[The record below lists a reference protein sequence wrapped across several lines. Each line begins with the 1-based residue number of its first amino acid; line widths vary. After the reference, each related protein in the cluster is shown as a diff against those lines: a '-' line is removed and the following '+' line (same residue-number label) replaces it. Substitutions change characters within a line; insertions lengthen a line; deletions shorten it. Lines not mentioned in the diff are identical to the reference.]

1 MKQYKWLSKR
11 LISGVL
17 VSVMLAATASV
28 GLSTSPMVSAS
39 NPPPDTE
46 WEKTFGGSDNEKAYS
61 IEQTTDGG
69 YIIAGSINSYG
80 AGEFDVYLVKTD
92 ALGNIEWEKTYGGS
106 GTEFARSVRQTT
118 DGGYIIA
125 GSTNSYGAGW
135 TDFYL
140 VKADAL
146 GNIEWEKKYGGSYN
160 EEAYSIEQTTD
171 GGYIIAGETNSYG
184 AGESD
189 VYLVKADALGN
200 IEWEKTYGGSDYEE
214 AYSIEQTTDGGY
226 ILAGGTN
233 SYGVNGD
240 AYLVKTDALGN
251 KEWEK
256 TYGGNNTEYI
266 RSVEQTTDG
275 GYILAGDSADFSIE
289 RYDIYLVKT
298 DASGNIEW
306 EKIID
311 SGSWDD
317 GFSVEQTTDGGY
329 ILAGDTGSCDVNGD
343 AYLVKTDALGNIEW
357 EKTVGGSDYDCAY
370 SIKQT
375 TDGGYIIAGDTASY
389 GAVGVDVYLAKVSP
403 WTNTPVGSNVTVSLE
418 SAAVTF
424 PDVQESGVTTATTST
439 ENPGGP
445 TPSDFHV
452 VAGNFINITTT
463 ANYSGPVIV
472 GIRYDESQVD
482 NEESLRL
489 FHWNGLE
496 WEDITTSVDTVEN
509 IVYGQVASLS
519 SFFLGEPAA
528 LPIADAGGP
537 YLVKVGYSVDL
548 DGSASYHP
556 GGNIV
561 SYDWSFGDNT
571 TGSGVSVSHT
581 YTAVGIYNVN
591 LTITDDRGVQSSD
604 TTMVVVYDP
613 SGGFVTGGGWINS
626 PAGAYTENPSLTE
639 KATFGFVSKYQK
651 GANVPTGQTEFQF
664 KIANLNFHS
673 DSYDWLVIAGARAQ
687 YKGTG
692 TINGNGGYGFML
704 TAIDGQVIGNDLDK
718 FRMKIWDKTTDSII
732 YDNQIGVE
740 DNADPATAIAGGS
753 IIIHNN

>member
-1 MKQYKWLSKR
+1 
-11 LISGVL
+11 
-17 VSVMLAATASV
+17 
-28 GLSTSPMVSAS
+28 MVSAS

-69 YIIAGSINSYG
+69 YILAGETNSYG

-92 ALGNIEWEKTYGGS
+92 ALGKIEWEKTYGGS

-125 GSTNSYGAGW
+125 GGTNSYGAGW
-135 TDFYL
+135 YDFYL
-140 VKADAL
+140 VKTDAL
-146 GNIEWEKKYGGSYN
+146 GNIEWEKKYGGSDN

-171 GGYIIAGETNSYG
+171 GGYIIAGETRSYG
-184 AGESD
+184 AGEFD
-189 VYLVKADALGN
+189 VYLVKTDALGN

-226 ILAGGTN
+226 ILAGGTI

-240 AYLVKTDALGN
+240 AYVVKTDASGN

-256 TYGGNNTEYI
+256 TYGGSNTEYI
-266 RSVEQTTDG
+266 RSVHQTTDG
-275 GYILAGDSADFSIE
+275 GYILAGDSANFSIE
-289 RYDIYLVKT
+289 WYDIYLVKT
-298 DASGNIEW
+298 DASGNKEW

-329 ILAGDTGSCDVNGD
+329 IIAGDTGFCDVNGD
-343 AYLVKTDALGNIEW
+343 AYLVKTDALGKIEW
-357 EKTVGGSDYDCAY
+357 EKTVGGSDYDCAC
-370 SIKQT
+370 SVGQT

-591 LTITDDRGVQSSD
+591 LTITDDRGAQSSD

-692 TINGNGGYGFML
+692 TINGSSGYGFML
-704 TAIDGQVIGNDLDK
+704 TAIDGQVSGGGGTDK
-718 FRMKIWDKTTDSII
+718 FRMKIWDRTTDSII

-753 IIIHNN
+753 IVIHDK